1 MYDYQKISEA
11 SRKAKE
17 ALDLRIDSQVEKT
30 FNTLIKVFNEEIPDG
45 VKLSAEAMVV
55 QLEVMALMIDY
66 HIQKGD
72 LVDIGGHTLQLIT
85 LFEGVKDSGE
95 YQEKELEQMEDIV
108 FNAVKKSR
116 AYMVKVAEP
125 SMPAVKYERKG
136 KCLLCRENDADAVG
150 SHLVPHMLI
159 QQLFSYDGKKG
170 RDKEIAEMF
179 NLSGG
184 EYSNYFG
191 RNINSDIMSDINNRP
206 VSDAE
211 IDCETLK
218 HSVFTRDHFFCQ
230 YCEKR
235 FMAIESYYADIMNGK
250 IKNYPPAI
258 PYLFWVS
265 VIWRMSIGNM
275 GLKMYP
281 KDEKI
286 LRKILDK
293 TLSKER
299 DNILVDRSNF
309 GKCAYNIYHC
319 DDIKDETTGI
329 IGMHRRTIPYKVLIG
344 KDYINFFM
352 SHLDARKFNERH
364 NDPVDDYNDGTK
376 KETKKNIPLISFWL
390 AKRSLLD
397 ENYVYDQY
405 LIRKG
410 IRPADTITRFV
421 DQDKDL
427 FADFEGKYVANV
439 GMSVDIIKDDRL
451 PVYPRAVS
459 KILNYI
465 EKHQEEPLKEG
476 MTEEERVAAERE
488 AITKSTGY
496 SIEEIGVI
504 MDYWKRTSGGLKKN
518 RRKWSF
524 ENV

>member
-1 MYDYQKISEA
+1 MFDYQRIREA

-17 ALDLRIDSQVEKT
+17 ALDLRIDSQIEEA
-30 FNTLIKVFNEEIPDG
+30 FNSLINVFNEEILDG
-45 VKLSAEAMVV
+45 VKLSAEAMVM

-72 LVDIGGHTLQLIT
+72 IVDIGGHTLQLIT

-95 YQEKELEQMEDIV
+95 YQEKELARMEEIV

-116 AYMVKVAEP
+116 AYMVKVAAP
-125 SMPAVKYERKG
+125 PTPAVKFERKG
-136 KCLLCRENDADAVG
+136 KCLLCRKNDADAVG

-159 QQLFSYDGKKG
+159 QQLFSFDGKKG
-170 RDKEIAEMF
+170 RDKEIAEVF
-179 NLSGG
+179 NLSDG

-206 VSDAE
+206 VSDVE
-211 IDCETLK
+211 IDYEASK

-230 YCEKR
+230 DCEKR
-235 FMAIESYYADIMNGK
+235 FMAIESYYADILNGK

-258 PYLFWVS
+258 PYLFWIS

-281 KDEKI
+281 KDERI

-299 DNILVDRSNF
+299 EKIQCDRKSLGN
-309 GKCAYNIYHC
+309 CAYGIYHC

-352 SHLDARKFNERH
+352 SHRDAREFNERH
-364 NDPVDDYNDGTK
+364 DDPADDYNDGTR
-376 KETKKNIPLISFWL
+376 KETIKSIPFISFWL

-410 IRPADTITRFV
+410 IHPADTITRFI

-427 FADFEGKYVANV
+427 YADFDGRYVADAGMNV
-439 GMSVDIIKDDRL
+439 DMIKNDRT
-451 PVYPRAVS
+451 PVFPRAVA
-459 KILNYI
+459 KILKYI
-465 EKHQEEPLKEG
+465 EKHQDEPLKEG
-476 MTEEERVAAERE
+476 MTEEERVAEERE
-488 AITKSTGY
+488 AITQSTGY
-496 SIEEIGVI
+496 TMEEIEVI
-504 MDYWKRTSGGLKKN
+504 MDYWERTSGGLKKN